1 MFFET
6 VHSNISTMNEQL
18 DLERPTADWRFC
30 DIISDGYLGATLS
43 CRRVIDSMICS
54 HTGIDKK
61 KAME

>member
-1 MFFET
+1 
-6 VHSNISTMNEQL
+6 MNEQL
-18 DLERPTADWRFC
+18 DLERPTADWQFC